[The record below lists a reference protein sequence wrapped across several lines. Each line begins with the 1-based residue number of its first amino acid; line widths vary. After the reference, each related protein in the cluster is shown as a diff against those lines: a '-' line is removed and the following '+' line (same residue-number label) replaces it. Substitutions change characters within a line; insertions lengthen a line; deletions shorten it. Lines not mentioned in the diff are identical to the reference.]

1 MNSKDE
7 VKQIDDLPE
16 RDISTGDQIDQLI
29 DLNDSPDYDALEDLE
44 SGKINL
50 RLVFSQEC
58 WIEIK
63 DKNGNIV
70 NSSVNPPDS
79 ELSFDINLP
88 LSFIFGNAEGVVL
101 YISGKIFNHKPFT
114 KVSVA
119 RFTIPN
125 NE

>member
-7 VKQIDDLPE
+7 VKQIDDFPE

-44 SGKINL
+44 SSKINL
-50 RLVFSQEC
+50 RLVFTDEC

-63 DKNGNIV
+63 DINGNIV

-79 ELSFDINLP
+79 ELNIQSSLP
-88 LSFIFGNAEGVVL
+88 LSFIFGNSEGVSL
-101 YISGKIFNHKPFT
+101 YLSGVIFDHKPFT

-119 RFTIPN
+119 RFTISN

>member
-1 MNSKDE
+1 M
-7 VKQIDDLPE
+7 
-16 RDISTGDQIDQLI
+16 
-29 DLNDSPDYDALEDLE
+29 E
-44 SGKINL
+44 SNEYSKINL

-101 YISGKIFNHKPFT
+101 YHIWKNF
-114 KVSVA
+114 
-119 RFTIPN
+119 
-125 NE
+125 

>member
-1 MNSKDE
+1 M
-7 VKQIDDLPE
+7 
-16 RDISTGDQIDQLI
+16 
-29 DLNDSPDYDALEDLE
+29 NDSPDYDALENLE

-50 RLVFSQEC
+50 RLVFTDEC

-63 DKNGNIV
+63 DINGNIV

-79 ELSFDINLP
+79 ELTIESSLP
-88 LSFIFGNAEGVVL
+88 LSFIFGNSEGVSL
-101 YISGKIFNHKPFT
+101 YLSGVIFDHKPFT

-119 RFTIPN
+119 RFTISN